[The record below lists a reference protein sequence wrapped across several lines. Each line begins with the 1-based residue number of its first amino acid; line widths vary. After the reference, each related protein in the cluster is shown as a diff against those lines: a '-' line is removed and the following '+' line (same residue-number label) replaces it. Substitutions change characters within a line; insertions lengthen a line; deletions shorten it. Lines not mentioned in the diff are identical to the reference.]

1 MDCKGAP
8 KHSVHL
14 SVEVR
19 LYLFRPVQPVHPAHH
34 PVLDKSVPRRV
45 HASSKH
51 LAWLEEKKPVEQ
63 YYRPEKATSG

>member
-1 MDCKGAP
+1 
-8 KHSVHL
+8 
-14 SVEVR
+14 
-19 LYLFRPVQPVHPAHH
+19 VQPVHPAHH

-63 YYRPEKATSG
+63 YYRPEKATCG